1 MNLVS
6 VCTFRLHSFVKTGFE
21 PKPVC
26 VSDYAL
32 IYLFVSFM
40 NVSLP
45 STVTQATHKL
55 HHNIVMERKYRDRNK
70 INMDL

>member
-6 VCTFRLHSFVKTGFE
+6 VCNFRLHSFVKTGFE

-32 IYLFVSFM
+32 NELAGIQPVCLTWVPGHTGILG
-40 NVSLP
+40 N
-45 STVTQATHKL
+45 
-55 HHNIVMERKYRDRNK
+55 ERADQ
-70 INMDL
+70 LA

>member
-1 MNLVS
+1 MCLEDIIFEIIIPRICTHPVS
-6 VCTFRLHSFVKTGFE
+6 YVKQ
-21 PKPVC
+21 
-26 VSDYAL
+26 SL

-55 HHNIVMERKYRDRNK
+55 HHNIVMERKYRETEIK
-70 INMDL
+70 